1 LTFLDTGMVGELDL
15 RKRISFAHFLL
26 AFRDKDVSGMAT
38 ALRALSTPFR
48 EPNESA
54 YQREFELRLGPLV
67 DPSPGQSAPLQKL
80 VSEALDVLRDSSLR
94 LDSQLTLA
102 VKALAQAEAI
112 TWALVPESVD
122 RHAARLRSISRLIA
136 AAIVITGVLIGSALA
151 AAIETG
157 ESAFRTDVADMA
169 LVAYLVATA
178 IAAVFAAALLWRL
191 IRPEDHRRHRR
202 RDLG

>member
-1 LTFLDTGMVGELDL
+1 
-15 RKRISFAHFLL
+15 
-26 AFRDKDVSGMAT
+26 
-38 ALRALSTPFR
+38 
-48 EPNESA
+48 
-54 YQREFELRLGPLV
+54 
-67 DPSPGQSAPLQKL
+67 
-80 VSEALDVLRDSSLR
+80 
-94 LDSQLTLA
+94 LTLA

-112 TWALVPESVD
+112 TWALVPESDVSDFAALGGEALEELVPEALDKDVILKAARRQAIAAAGEVAQHLPSVHEAASVWLDQFKRAEISVRVNFGDLD

-169 LVAYLVATA
+169 LVTYLVATA